1 MLLSSPQEYL
11 YQLKTKNKA
20 EATRMWRQAIKDKW
34 RHRCAYCG
42 IEHSDMTIDH
52 VIPQCLGGTNELT
65 NVICSCERCN
75 HSKNHDNFETWYIQQ
90 PFYSKQRHR
99 DITEWCR
106 IKYEGKKKRYIRGRD
121 GKPTRTMIL

>member
-20 EATRMWRQAIKDKW
+20 EATRMWRQAKKDKW

-75 HSKNHDNFETWYIQQ
+75 HSKNHDNFETWYTRQ